1 MNEKLEAAA
10 AKLEASG
17 DYRVLRRFVP
27 PGRYHGPRTDGQGRP
42 LPTATA
48 LVVDVETTGFDPV
61 RERIIEFCGVPFE
74 YERESGRI
82 LAVGSAVSFL
92 EDPGRPISEEIT
104 RLTGITNA
112 MVAGQAIDEQ
122 AVGALAATAGVVIAH
137 NAAFD
142 RPFVDRR
149 LPAFRDKAWACSQK
163 EVPWKAFGASSG
175 ALEFLLMKRC
185 GLFFD
190 GHRADADCLA
200 LIHLLQQPFDDG
212 TLPLKLLLESARMP
226 SWRVWAVGAPFD
238 KKDALKL
245 RRYRWSAG
253 ENGLPKAWYKT
264 MTAAEYEAE
273 QPWLR
278 ETIYDGGEGWKAD
291 RLDAK
296 KRYVEE
302 AAVGG

>member
-1 MNEKLEAAA
+1 VSDKLEAAA

-27 PGRYHGPRTDGQGRP
+27 PARYHEPRNDEKGER
-42 LPTATA
+42 LPTGTA

-82 LAVGSAVSFL
+82 LAVGPAVSFL
-92 EDPGRPISEEIT
+92 EDPGRPITEEIT
-104 RLTGITNA
+104 RLTGITNE
-112 MVAGQAIDEQ
+112 MVAGKVIDES
-122 AVGALAATAGVVIAH
+122 AVGALAATAGLVIAH

-163 EVPWKAFGASSG
+163 EVAWKALGASSG

-200 LIHLLQQPFDDG
+200 LIHLLQQPFEDG
-212 TLPLKLLLESARMP
+212 TLPLKLLLESARTP
-226 SWRVWAVGAPFD
+226 TYKVLAINAPFD
-238 KKDALKL
+238 RKDVLKQ
-245 RRYRWSAG
+245 RRYRWNAG
-253 ENGLPKAWYKT
+253 DNGQPKAWHKT

-273 QPWLR
+273 QGWLR
-278 ETIYDGGEGWKAD
+278 EAVYSGKEGWKAE
-291 RLDAK
+291 RIDAR

-302 AAVGG
+302 ASAGG